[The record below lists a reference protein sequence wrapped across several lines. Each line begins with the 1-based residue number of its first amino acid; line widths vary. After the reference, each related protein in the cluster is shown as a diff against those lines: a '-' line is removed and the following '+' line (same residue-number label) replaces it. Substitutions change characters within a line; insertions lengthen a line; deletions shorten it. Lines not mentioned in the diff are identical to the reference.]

1 VIPFFT
7 PCKPLRKSADAA
19 QDDVTTKSDLDAGPK
34 TEILSGLHTGSRIS
48 SPWPSTNN
56 EETEK
61 MTKFIAA
68 LSWLVMLPL
77 LGFGQQ
83 STAVEQDRTVRIN
96 QIQVIGSHNSY
107 HTGIAPSERKLIE
120 QQNPKAMRALDY
132 AHAPLADQLT
142 GGVRQVEIDV
152 YADSKGGRYSHP
164 AIVGKVAEAG
174 LPADP
179 DFDPQHEMDKPG
191 FKVMHVL
198 DVDQR
203 SSCHTFIACLTAIRG
218 WSQQHPQHLPIFILV
233 ETKQGRAGAT
243 SPHGPEPFTS
253 ETFDALDSEIRSVF
267 SPAEMITPDQVRG
280 SYETLPQAIQ
290 SSAVPS
296 SGSGKATGGW
306 PTLSNARGKVVFL
319 MDQRPVEA
327 LYTEGHP
334 SLRGRVIFTNATPG
348 APDAAFTE
356 ENSGTKAEIDALAR
370 QGYLIRTR
378 TDDGTEEARSN
389 DHTRAAVALS
399 SGAQML
405 STDYPSSE
413 PAKWT
418 GFFVGL
424 PHGLTARCNPVT
436 APPGCVDALLEP
448 SNAN

>member
-1 VIPFFT
+1 MMSRQ
-7 PCKPLRKSADAA
+7 KP
-19 QDDVTTKSDLDAGPK
+19 DLDAGPEA
-34 TEILSGLHTGSRIS
+34 EILFLYADNRTN

-77 LGFGQQ
+77 SGFGQQ
-83 STAVEQDRTVRIN
+83 STVVQQDRTVRIN

-191 FKVMHVL
+191 FKVMHIL

-203 SSCHTFIACLTAIRG
+203 SSCHTLIACLTTIRG

-233 ETKQGRAGAT
+233 ETKQGRAGAPT
-243 SPHGPEPFTS
+243 VPHGPEPFTS
-253 ETFDALDSEIRSVF
+253 ATFDALDGEIRSVF
-267 SPAEMITPDQVRG
+267 SSAEMITPDQVRG
-280 SYETLPQAIQ
+280 SYETLPEAIQ
-290 SSAVPS
+290 SIPAVD
-296 SGSGKATGGW
+296 SGSAKMTGGW

-334 SLRGRVIFTNATPG
+334 SLRGRLIFTNAVPG

-356 ENSGTKAEIDALAR
+356 ENSGTKAEIDALAK

-389 DHTRAAVALS
+389 DHTRADVALS

-418 GFFVGL
+418 GFFVCL

-436 APPGCVDALLEP
+436 APPGCVDTLLEP
-448 SNAN
+448 SNAK

>member
-1 VIPFFT
+1 MDYLGRM
-7 PCKPLRKSADAA
+7 KDR
-19 QDDVTTKSDLDAGPK
+19 
-34 TEILSGLHTGSRIS
+34 
-48 SPWPSTNN
+48 
-56 EETEK
+56 
-61 MTKFIAA
+61 MTKLQAA
-68 LSWLVMLPL
+68 LTFFMLLPL
-77 LGFGQQ
+77 SVFGQQ
-83 STAVEQDRTVRIN
+83 SSTLEQDRTLRIN

-107 HTGIAPSERKLIE
+107 HSGIAPGERKLIE

-142 GGVRQVEIDV
+142 GGVRQLEIDI

-179 DFDPQHEMDKPG
+179 DFDPLHEMDKPG

-203 SSCHTFIACLTAIRG
+203 SSCHTFITCLTTIRG

-233 ETKQGRAGAT
+233 ETKQGREGAAPQ
-243 SPHGPEPFTS
+243 PHQPEPFTS
-253 ETFDALDSEIRSVF
+253 ETFDALDAEIRSVF
-267 SPAEMITPDQVRG
+267 SPNEMITPDEVRG
-280 SYETLPQAIQ
+280 SYDTLPEAIQ
-290 SSAVPS
+290 STGAVSSAP
-296 SGSGKATGGW
+296 GKKTGGW
-306 PTLSNARGKVVFL
+306 PTLANARGKVIFL
-319 MDQRPVEA
+319 MDQRPVEQV
-327 LYTEGHP
+327 YTQGHP
-334 SLRGRVIFTNATPG
+334 SLRGRIIFTNAVPG

-356 ENSGTKAEIDALAR
+356 ENDGTKAEIDALAR

-378 TDDGTEEARSN
+378 TDDGTEAARTN
-389 DHTRAAVALS
+389 DHTRADLALS

-413 PAKWT
+413 PSRWT

-424 PHGLTARCNPVT
+424 PHGLVARCNPVT
-436 APPGCVDALLEP
+436 APQSCVDSLLEP
-448 SNAN
+448 STK

>member
-1 VIPFFT
+1 MDYLGRM
-7 PCKPLRKSADAA
+7 KDR
-19 QDDVTTKSDLDAGPK
+19 
-34 TEILSGLHTGSRIS
+34 
-48 SPWPSTNN
+48 
-56 EETEK
+56 
-61 MTKFIAA
+61 MTKLQAA
-68 LSWLVMLPL
+68 LTFFMMLPL
-77 LGFGQQ
+77 SVHGQQ
-83 STAVEQDRTVRIN
+83 SSTLAQDRTLRIN

-107 HTGIAPSERKLIE
+107 HSGIAPSERKLIE

-142 GGVRQVEIDV
+142 GGVRQLEIDI

-179 DFDPQHEMDKPG
+179 DFDPLHEMDKPG

-203 SSCHTFIACLTAIRG
+203 SSCHTFIACLTTIRG

-233 ETKQGRAGAT
+233 ETKQGREGAAPQ
-243 SPHGPEPFTS
+243 PHQPEPFTS
-253 ETFDALDSEIRSVF
+253 ETFDALDAEIRSVF
-267 SPAEMITPDQVRG
+267 SPNEMITPDEVRG
-280 SYETLPQAIQ
+280 SYDTLPEAIQ
-290 SSAVPS
+290 STGAASPT
-296 SGSGKATGGW
+296 SGKKTGGW
-306 PTLSNARGKVVFL
+306 PTLANARGKVIFL
-319 MDQRPVEA
+319 MDQRPVEQV
-327 LYTEGHP
+327 YTQGHP
-334 SLRGRVIFTNATPG
+334 SLRGRIIFTNAVPG

-356 ENSGTKAEIDALAR
+356 ENDGTKAEIDDLAR

-378 TDDGTEEARSN
+378 TDDGTEAARTN
-389 DHTRAAVALS
+389 DHTRADLALS

-413 PAKWT
+413 PSRWT

-424 PHGLTARCNPVT
+424 PHGLVARCNPVT
-436 APPGCVDALLEP
+436 APQSCVDSLLEP
-448 SNAN
+448 STK